1 MTARKVYRAI
11 GLMSGTSVDGVDAA
25 LIETDGMSVVRTL
38 ESLSMPYDE
47 RVREKIRKCFGLC
60 DRMHPDSAEAERHVT
75 HRHANA
81 VVELMAKAGL
91 EADAIDV
98 IGFHGQTLLH
108 VPEKKITWQIGDGG
122 ALARQLG
129 IDVVNDFRSA
139 DVKAGG
145 QGAPFL
151 PLYHGARV
159 RAEGLLEKAGGSI
172 AILNIGGVANVT
184 WIGPSSCHPHA
195 GGDLGERGQE
205 VPVST
210 GTADFSEILAF
221 DTGPGNALM
230 DDYIYSKTGQAF
242 DENGAF
248 AATGQVDQ
256 AIVDRW
262 MALPYF
268 AMPLPKSLDRNSWDV
283 SAVDYLS
290 AQDALATLAQFTAS
304 SVAVAERL
312 LPEKPKLWMVTGGG
326 RHNAYLMARFSEALD
341 GDVRNIDDFGWDG
354 DAVEAEGFAY
364 LAVRSMLGLPLSL
377 PSTTGVPKP
386 QTGGVL
392 HKAG

>member
-1 MTARKVYRAI
+1 MSEHKVYRAI

-25 LIETDGMSVVRTL
+25 LIETDGKALVKPL

-47 RVREKIRKCFGLC
+47 RVKEKIRKSLGLR
-60 DRMHPDSAEAERHVT
+60 DRGHADAAEAERIVT
-75 HRHANA
+75 LRHAA
-81 VVELMAKAGL
+81 SVVEIMAKARL
-91 EADAIDV
+91 EADSVDI

-108 VPEKKITWQIGDGG
+108 VPEEQVTLQIGDGQT
-122 ALARQLG
+122 LARQMN

-151 PLYHGARV
+151 PLYHAARA

-172 AILNIGGVANVT
+172 AILNVGGVANVT
-184 WIGPSSCHPHA
+184 WIGE
-195 GGDLGERGQE
+195 GEEDL
-205 VPVST
+205 T
-210 GTADFSEILAF
+210 AF

-230 DDYIYSKTGQAF
+230 DDYMFSKTGQAY
-242 DENGAF
+242 DKDGAF
-248 AATGQVDQ
+248 AAKGQVDQ
-256 AIVDRW
+256 SIVDCW

-283 SAVDYLS
+283 SAVDYLEP
-290 AQDALATLAQFTAS
+290 QDALATLAQFTVE
-304 SVAVAERL
+304 SVVLAERL

-326 RHNAYLMARFSEALD
+326 RHNVHLMKKLSESLK
-341 GDVRNIDDFGWDG
+341 GSVRNIDDFGWNG

-364 LAVRSMLGLPLSL
+364 LAVRSLLGLPLSL
-377 PSTTGVPKP
+377 PGTTGVPKP

>member
-1 MTARKVYRAI
+1 MSEQKVYRAI

-25 LIETDGMSVVRTL
+25 LIETDGISVVKPL
-38 ESLSMPYDE
+38 GSLSMPYDE
-47 RVREKIRKCFGLC
+47 RVREKIRKCFGLR
-60 DRMHPDSAEAERHVT
+60 DKQHPDSAEAERHVT

-81 VVELMAKAGL
+81 VVELMAKVQL

-98 IGFHGQTLLH
+98 VGFHGQTLLH
-108 VPEKKITWQIGDGG
+108 VPEEKLTWQIGDGG
-122 ALARQLG
+122 VLARQLG
-129 IDVVNDFRSA
+129 VSVVNDFRSA

-151 PLYHGARV
+151 PLYHAARV
-159 RAEGLLEKAGGSI
+159 RAEGLLEKAGGPI
-172 AILNIGGVANVT
+172 AILNVGGVANVT
-184 WIGPSSCHPHA
+184 WIGA
-195 GGDLGERGQE
+195 EEEDL
-205 VPVST
+205 
-210 GTADFSEILAF
+210 IAF

-230 DDYIYSKTGQAF
+230 DDYIYSQTGKTY
-242 DENGAF
+242 DEGGAF
-248 AATGQVDQ
+248 ASMGQVDRG
-256 AIVDRW
+256 IVDSW

-283 SAVDYLS
+283 SAVDYLEP
-290 AQDALATLAQFTAS
+290 QDALATLAQFT
-304 SVAVAERL
+304 VEAVALSEKL

-326 RHNAYLMARFSEALD
+326 RHNGHLMNLLSENLS
-341 GDVRNIDDFGWDG
+341 GDVRNIDDFGWNG